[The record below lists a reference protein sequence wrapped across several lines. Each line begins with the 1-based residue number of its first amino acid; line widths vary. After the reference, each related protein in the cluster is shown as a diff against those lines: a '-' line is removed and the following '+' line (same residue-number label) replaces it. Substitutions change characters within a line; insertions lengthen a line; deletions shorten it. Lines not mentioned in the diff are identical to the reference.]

1 MSNNRNISNTIDNQP
16 ATGKYK
22 YSNNTL
28 KYYENLKNVG
38 GFNENLPN
46 VGTGIVGSPLCGDV
60 MKVQLFFGD
69 NDIISDVKYKVFGC
83 VSAIASMEMVSELLK
98 GMTIE
103 QALSIRNED
112 VANSLEL
119 SELKRHCSVLA
130 KECIEAAVNNYKEKQ
145 SKSLNPINITKEAA
159 DKIKELL
166 KEHNSIGISIS
177 VISGGCSGIDY
188 TLGYV
193 NEEQVKENNN
203 NTSKQSEND
212 SNSKYINDN
221 EISEQS
227 NIKLNREHYN
237 NSKTSEQS
245 NSKLNSEIYN
255 HNETSEQ
262 SNSEYI
268 NNNETSE
275 ISSNKLSVIEVD
287 GIKVYYDPSIE
298 LLLNGVNIDL
308 FDNGFGSGFIVT
320 NKNHMPCANCTCGC
334 GMQ

>member
-1 MSNNRNISNTIDNQP
+1 MDNRKNVNSEINNQP

-22 YSNNTL
+22 YSDNTI

-38 GFNENLPN
+38 GFDENLPN

-60 MKVQLFFGD
+60 MKVQLFFD
-69 NDIISDVKYKVFGC
+69 SNDKILDVKYKVFGC

-98 GMTIE
+98 GMTID

-145 SKSLNPINITKEAA
+145 SKSLSLINITKTASN
-159 DKIKELL
+159 KIKELM

-193 NEEQVKENNN
+193 NEEHTNN
-203 NTSKQSEND
+203 Q
-212 SNSKYINDN
+212 
-221 EISEQS
+221 
-227 NIKLNREHYN
+227 
-237 NSKTSEQS
+237 
-245 NSKLNSEIYN
+245 
-255 HNETSEQ
+255 
-262 SNSEYI
+262 
-268 NNNETSE
+268 
-275 ISSNKLSVIEVD
+275 SVIEID
-287 GIKVYYDPSIE
+287 GIRIYFDPSIE

-308 FDNGFGSGFIVT
+308 FDSDFGSGFIVT

-334 GMQ
+334 GVK

>member
-1 MSNNRNISNTIDNQP
+1 MYSNKKHMDYDCNTIHNNSKININNNEDNMSDNEHMINNRNTSSKIDNQP

-22 YSNNTL
+22 YSNNTI

-38 GFNENLPN
+38 GFDENLPN

-69 NDIISDVKYKVFGC
+69 DDKILDVKYKVFGC

-103 QALSIRNED
+103 QALSIKNED

-130 KECIEAAVNNYKEKQ
+130 KECIEAAVNNYREKQ
-145 SKSLNPINITKEAA
+145 NESSSPINITQEAS

-166 KEHNSIGISIS
+166 KEHNSIGVSIS
-177 VISGGCSGIDY
+177 VMSGGCSGIDY

-193 NEEQVKENNN
+193 NEGQ
-203 NTSKQSEND
+203 
-212 SNSKYINDN
+212 
-221 EISEQS
+221 
-227 NIKLNREHYN
+227 
-237 NSKTSEQS
+237 
-245 NSKLNSEIYN
+245 
-255 HNETSEQ
+255 
-262 SNSEYI
+262 I
-268 NNNETSE
+268 NNQ
-275 ISSNKLSVIEVD
+275 SVIEID
-287 GIKVYYDPSIE
+287 GIKIYYDPSIE

-308 FDNGFGSGFIVT
+308 FDNGFGAGFIVT

-334 GMQ
+334 GVQ

>member
-1 MSNNRNISNTIDNQP
+1 MINEKEVNDRNVSNSIDNQP

-22 YSNNTL
+22 YSNNTI

-38 GFNENLPN
+38 GFDEKLQN

-69 NDIISDVKYKVFGC
+69 NDIILDVKYKVFGC

-103 QALSIRNED
+103 KALSIKNED

-130 KECIEAAVNNYKEKQ
+130 KECIEAAVNNYREKQ
-145 SKSLNPINITKEAA
+145 NKSLCPINITEEASN
-159 DKIKELL
+159 KIKELL
-166 KEHNSIGISIS
+166 KEHNSIGINIS

-193 NEEQVKENNN
+193 NEE
-203 NTSKQSEND
+203 S
-212 SNSKYINDN
+212 
-221 EISEQS
+221 
-227 NIKLNREHYN
+227 
-237 NSKTSEQS
+237 
-245 NSKLNSEIYN
+245 
-255 HNETSEQ
+255 
-262 SNSEYI
+262 I
-268 NNNETSE
+268 NNQSLIE
-275 ISSNKLSVIEVD
+275 IN
-287 GIKVYYDPSIE
+287 GIKIYYDPSIE

-334 GMQ
+334 GVN

>member
-1 MSNNRNISNTIDNQP
+1 MTNNINNQP

-22 YSNNTL
+22 YSDNTI

-38 GFNENLPN
+38 GFDENLPN

-60 MKVQLFFGD
+60 MKVQLFFD
-69 NDIISDVKYKVFGC
+69 SNDKILDVKYKVFGC

-130 KECIEAAVNNYKEKQ
+130 KECIEAAVNNYREKQ
-145 SKSLNPINITKEAA
+145 SKSLSPISITKEAS

-166 KEHNSIGISIS
+166 KEHNSIGINIS

-193 NEEQVKENNN
+193 NEEK
-203 NTSKQSEND
+203 
-212 SNSKYINDN
+212 DN
-221 EISEQS
+221 Q
-227 NIKLNREHYN
+227 
-237 NSKTSEQS
+237 
-245 NSKLNSEIYN
+245 
-255 HNETSEQ
+255 
-262 SNSEYI
+262 
-268 NNNETSE
+268 
-275 ISSNKLSVIEVD
+275 SVIEVD
-287 GIKVYYDPSIE
+287 GIKIYYDPSIE
-298 LLLNGVNIDL
+298 LLLNGVNIEL
-308 FDNGFGSGFIVT
+308 FDNGFGMGFIVT
-320 NKNHMPCANCTCGC
+320 NKNHMPCANCTCNC
-334 GMQ
+334 GMK